1 MGTMSDSFSHVIN
14 LEVHVSLPQNA
25 WSKLC
30 IRVVPLVG
38 GFRACTIAC
47 CRCWS
52 LFSSHPIVVFGNEC
66 RF

>member
-1 MGTMSDSFSHVIN
+1 MGTMSASYSHVIN
-14 LEVHVSLPQNA
+14 LEVYVSFPQNP

-30 IRVVPLVG
+30 IRVVPLVR

-47 CRCWS
+47 CCWS
-52 LFSSHPIVVFGNEC
+52 LLSSHPVVVFGNEC